1 MKTQMAEKIIYVGF
15 NTKEHSKVNGY
26 LAFNHLTKGLDINL
40 FKLEKYRSK
49 PSNVLPG
56 AIQYVQVGSKQE
68 DFTNDDV
75 IVKLMVDNDFHI
87 LESECINRN
96 DYQIEDVLTKEIRN
110 QKISG
115 IYAGTYEV
123 YKKFINKI
131 SEADMVLLIDQTLS
145 KINAIKETINDDD
158 LTKDVLQNL
167 KLDLLEW
174 QYAFDFCLAHLSRF
188 GVEQKFNPKSN
199 RMEKTP
205 SFVAWYKWWQ
215 DYLDEIRNTPE
226 LYEKFTKC
234 RMTCQ
239 QLEFFRPEGNFSSY
253 LENEQKILVKG
264 AYPTEAISKCE
275 KVS

>member
-1 MKTQMAEKIIYVGF
+1 
-15 NTKEHSKVNGY
+15 
-26 LAFNHLTKGLDINL
+26 
-40 FKLEKYRSK
+40 
-49 PSNVLPG
+49 
-56 AIQYVQVGSKQE
+56 
-68 DFTNDDV
+68 
-75 IVKLMVDNDFHI
+75 
-87 LESECINRN
+87 
-96 DYQIEDVLTKEIRN
+96 
-110 QKISG
+110 
-115 IYAGTYEV
+115 
-123 YKKFINKI
+123 
-131 SEADMVLLIDQTLS
+131 MVLLIDQTLS
-145 KINAIKETINDDD
+145 KINAIKETINNDD

-226 LYEKFTKC
+226 LYEKFANC

-264 AYPTEAISKCE
+264 SYPTEVITKCE